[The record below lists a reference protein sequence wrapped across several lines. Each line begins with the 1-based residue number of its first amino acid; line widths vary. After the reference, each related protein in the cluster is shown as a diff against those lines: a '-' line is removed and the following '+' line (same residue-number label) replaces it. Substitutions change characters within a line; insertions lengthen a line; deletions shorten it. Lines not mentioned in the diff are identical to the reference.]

1 MPQKRPKEGQ
11 QVPGRGQGVRAGG
24 EGAHL
29 GHDASLV
36 QEEAAEACG
45 FLGDGVSVEPC
56 QALPQ
61 RQLLGL
67 GVFGGCPGVAG
78 Q

>member
-1 MPQKRPKEGQ
+1 M
-11 QVPGRGQGVRAGG
+11 RAGG

-36 QEEAAEACG
+36 HEEAAEARG
-45 FLGDGVSVEPC
+45 FLGDGVRVEAR

-61 RQLLGL
+61 RQVLGL
-67 GVFGGCPGVAG
+67 GVFGGCLGVAG
-78 Q
+78 HKTGGKKDQKRRLCG